1 MRPRET
7 LQRVR
12 GIVARARAK
21 RLHAPLYPA
30 LVSLGA
36 SVIASCAGPWPYSP
50 PQTSAVP
57 PPAAWMSPP
66 RPAIPRPAHKPSPPP
81 AIETPAPEAGG
92 AALAMTEPAPTAPA
106 LGPADALP
114 PVGPTTAS

>member
-30 LVSLGA
+30 LVSLGGECDRILRRPVA
-36 SVIASCAGPWPYSP
+36 LL
-50 PQTSAVP
+50 
-57 PPAAWMSPP
+57 AAPDL
-66 RPAIPRPAHKPSPPP
+66 RRTA
-81 AIETPAPEAGG
+81 AGG
-92 AALAMTEPAPTAPA
+92 MDVAATPRHPASGT
-106 LGPADALP
+106 
-114 PVGPTTAS
+114 